1 MQEEEMGTEESN
13 GVLWMLRHY
22 SSVTCMCS
30 HTRTHIVIVIKEPG
44 SWYKRCQS
52 TMQSNAVSKDTLS
65 FHLCFHIHY
74 YLMHQALLPSFTYL
88 MLHFSGRLPPEVIFK
103 SMYLH
108 GKVWTFTLSHS
119 CLYIWTDHFFFPGC
133 SGSVVRFALTGMVI
147 GMET

>member
-30 HTRTHIVIVIKEPG
+30 HTRTHVVIVIKEPG

-65 FHLCFHIHY
+65 FHLFSYPLPFDAPGFTPFLYLPYVTFQWQIAPRSDLQEHVLTWESMKFHIESF
-74 YLMHQALLPSFTYL
+74 LLVHMDWPL
-88 MLHFSGRLPPEVIFK
+88 
-103 SMYLH
+103 
-108 GKVWTFTLSHS
+108 
-119 CLYIWTDHFFFPGC
+119 FFPGC